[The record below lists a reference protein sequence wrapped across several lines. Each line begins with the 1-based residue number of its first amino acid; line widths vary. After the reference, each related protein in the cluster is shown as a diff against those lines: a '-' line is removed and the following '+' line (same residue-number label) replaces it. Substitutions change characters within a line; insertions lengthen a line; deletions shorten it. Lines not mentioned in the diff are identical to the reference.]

1 MGQRENRGDKGASDT
16 QTGLT
21 GDLEADPVGQ
31 APSTPLCKHI
41 IASFGFKLSRKLQI
55 VRTRKDLRALSVEPI
70 ICTKAETI
78 KIQWD
83 SPKVTPPA
91 SGGSAATIWDFP
103 QHGQRH
109 WGSSFVNLSVF
120 IFPQVGGI
128 HFLFQKENILNMHEC
143 VNQLYTSLI
152 L

>member
-1 MGQRENRGDKGASDT
+1 METGQRENRGDKGASDT

-78 KIQWD
+78 KNTVGLTQGH
-83 SPKVTPPA
+83 TA
-91 SGGSAATIWDFP
+91 
-103 QHGQRH
+103 GQR
-109 WGSSFVNLSVF
+109 WLGSYNLGLPTTWSTPLGEFFCEPVCF
-120 IFPQVGGI
+120 HFPPGRR
-128 HFLFQKENILNMHEC
+128 H
-143 VNQLYTSLI
+143 SLPI
-152 L
+152 SERKHLKYA